1 MLLLT
6 TYRPGYR
13 PPWLEQS
20 YATQIA
26 LAPLGPDDSRQVMRS
41 VPRQTAL
48 APGVEQQLLAK
59 AQGNPLFLEE
69 LAHTIAEQ
77 GSASPGLRVPETI
90 HAVLAARMDRLPA
103 LEKSLLQEAAVIGVD
118 VPFPLLQAVGDRPEA
133 ALLQGLRRLQTAGFL
148 YETRVLPTR
157 AYTFKHVLTQEVA
170 YQALV
175 PSVRQQ
181 VHQRIAQV
189 LVEQFPTAVDTQP
202 ELGAHHYTEAGMMVQ
217 ALAYWQRAGQ
227 CAVERSGHREA
238 IAHLTKGLEVL
249 HTLPDSH
256 ERTQHELAL
265 HIALGASLTAIAGYG
280 APEVQRVYTRA
291 RALCQEVGD
300 TPQLPSVLFGLW
312 RFYVQRGQLQTAL
325 ELGEQCLT
333 LAQRM
338 HDPVYLLRG
347 HNTLGVTLFYL
358 GEMRRA
364 RTHLEQGESFYDPQQ
379 LRSPTFVMDPLA
391 ARRAYAALVLWCLGY
406 PDQALWKS
414 QEALSLAQE
423 LAHPHSLAFIL
434 VIDAW
439 LHQLRREEHSVL
451 ERAQAAVT
459 LATAQGFALWA
470 AVGTFWRGWIL
481 AAQGQGDEGIADM
494 RRGFAAWQATGAD
507 VWQPH
512 MLALLAEVQ
521 GKVGRTDEGFQ
532 ALAEALTLVNNTG
545 ERFYE
550 AEMHRLQGELLLQ
563 RTIQEARQTI
573 SEGQQAEACFH
584 QALAIARRQE
594 AKSLELRAAMSL
606 SRLWQQ
612 QGKHAEAHE
621 LLAPVYGWFTEGFD
635 TADLQEAKALL
646 VELGG

>member
-1 MLLLT
+1 
-6 TYRPGYR
+6 
-13 PPWLEQS
+13 
-20 YATQIA
+20 
-26 LAPLGPDDSRQVMRS
+26 
-41 VPRQTAL
+41 
-48 APGVEQQLLAK
+48 VEQQLLAK

-103 LEKSLLQEAAVIGVD
+103 FEKSLLQEAAVIGVD
-118 VPFPLLQAVGDRPEA
+118 VPLPLLQAVGDRPEA
-133 ALLQGLRRLQTAGFL
+133 ALLQGLRRLQTAEFL
-148 YETRVLPTR
+148 YETRVLLTR

-175 PSVRQQ
+175 PRVRQQ

-189 LVEQFPTAVDTQP
+189 LVEHFPTAVDTQP
-202 ELGAHHYTEAGMMVQ
+202 ELGAHHYTEAGIMVQ

-300 TPQLPSVLFGLW
+300 TPQLPSMLFGLW

-333 LAQRM
+333 LVQRM

-358 GEMRRA
+358 GELRRA
-364 RTHLEQGESFYDPQQ
+364 RTHLEQGESVYDPQQ
-379 LRSPTFVMDPLA
+379 LRSPTFVLDPLA
-391 ARRAYAALVLWCLGY
+391 ARHAYAALVLWCLGY

-414 QEALSLAQE
+414 QEALRLAQE

-434 VIDAW
+434 VIAAW

-459 LATAQGFALWA
+459 LATAQGFVLWE

-481 AAQGQGDEGIADM
+481 AAQGQGDEGIAAM

-512 MLALLAEVQ
+512 MLALLADVQ

-563 RTIQEARQTI
+563 RTMQEARQTI
-573 SEGQQAEACFH
+573 SEG
-584 QALAIARRQE
+584 
-594 AKSLELRAAMSL
+594 
-606 SRLWQQ
+606 
-612 QGKHAEAHE
+612 
-621 LLAPVYGWFTEGFD
+621 
-635 TADLQEAKALL
+635 
-646 VELGG
+646 